1 MSAPAAH
8 KPGGQETI
16 GLAAI
21 LTALL
26 LSAIWGGN
34 MVGIKVSLE
43 AIPPVWGAVWRMSLG
58 LPLIWLWARA
68 GKVELRPGPGEMGK
82 LWMLAGLF
90 ATQIVFLNWSIHLTT
105 AAYSAVLANAA
116 PLFTNVIAHFV
127 VPGDRVT
134 RNRLLGILLAFSGVV
149 LVVAGKPDAR
159 LATAPL
165 AGNLLAVFTAA
176 MIGSRIVFTQRLVQ
190 KLDPVRTIFW
200 QVLLSIPMLL
210 VTALLTEPMTTGP
223 ITNRVLIA
231 LAFCSFLVVGV
242 AFILWVR
249 LLQKHPP
256 GMLTVFV
263 FPAPLFGVLFSSLV
277 YRERL
282 GSMLLGGMLAVA
294 FGILIVTWE
303 KRKPRAA

>member
-1 MSAPAAH
+1 MSEAKNP
-8 KPGGQETI
+8 QSI

-26 LSAIWGGN
+26 LSAMWGGN

-43 AIPPVWGAVWRMSLG
+43 AIPPVWGAVWRMTLG
-58 LPLIWLWARA
+58 LPLLWLWARA
-68 GKVELRPGPGEMGK
+68 GKVELRPGPGEMPK

-127 VPGDRVT
+127 VPGDRVS

-149 LVVAGKPDAR
+149 LVVAGKPDVR

-165 AGNLLAVFTAA
+165 AGNLLAVFTAF
-176 MIGSRIVFTQRLVQ
+176 MIGARIVFTQRLVQ
-190 KLDPVRTIFW
+190 SLHPVRTIFW

-210 VTALLTEPMTTGP
+210 TVALLTEPMTTAP
-223 ITNRVLIA
+223 VTNRVLIA
-231 LAFCSFLVVGV
+231 MAYCSFLVVGV

-256 GMLTVFV
+256 GLLTVFV

-277 YRERL
+277 YDERL

-303 KRKPRAA
+303 KRKPKAA